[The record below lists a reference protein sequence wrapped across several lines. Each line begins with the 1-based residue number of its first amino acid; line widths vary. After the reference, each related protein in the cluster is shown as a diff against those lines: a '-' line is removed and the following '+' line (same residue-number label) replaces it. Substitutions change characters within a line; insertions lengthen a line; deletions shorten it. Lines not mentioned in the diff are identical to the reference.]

1 MTFHRA
7 GEPWGAF
14 ERPWK
19 PSLHPTGSEPGSE
32 VHRRRAMS
40 RVKVGFQERL
50 REAVDFL
57 AGAFFLARAEL
68 VVALGVA
75 LV

>member
-1 MTFHRA
+1 
-7 GEPWGAF
+7 
-14 ERPWK
+14 
-19 PSLHPTGSEPGSE
+19 
-32 VHRRRAMS
+32 MS